1 MSTVILSESV
11 TWWVTTSFSAGR
23 GACAKAG
30 TETKKANP
38 ISAVVAMRNDN
49 DLARGLLSRV
59 GRMEFLNLGVEEGR
73 HEFASLYMNTAGG

>member
-23 GACAKAG
+23 GDCAKAG
-30 TETKKANP
+30 TETKNANP
-38 ISAVVAMRNDN
+38 IIAVVAMRNDN